1 MSIMPLRRSSNRRRS
16 PAGLSL
22 EACRPAPLLDLLGGM
37 PASQRRATLDAVD
50 WLLRSHA
57 EDADLAATIEAIAD
71 RMLALDLPLDRLT
84 VLADTV
90 TADADVLECTWTRES
105 DRTNSVVAGRLARE
119 SSDAGGP
126 LEAPLSLDRWT
137 DLRFVAS
144 PVDRSCFVTRLRGCG
159 VTQLLCVALP
169 VCRDGRGWL
178 LLMTADPAGFTPT
191 HRAVVETLMPSI
203 GLLLAIRID
212 RVTFGRLLRTYV
224 GEGPHRAILG
234 GVAKRG
240 QAIPIRSAILF
251 ADMRDSLGHTADIDP
266 FAQMGLLD
274 AFFDCLVPPI
284 EARGGEILKFTGD
297 GLLAIFP
304 EQGEDETVASDAL
317 DAAREAVENLAAMN
331 DSRSADRPI
340 ELGIGLHYG
349 EAAYGN
355 IGSGRRLDF
364 TVVGRNIGLASR
376 IGDLNK
382 ALSEP
387 LLMSS
392 CFAERLSGA
401 SEPVGTFQV
410 AGISAPLS
418 LFRPIDQAAAA

>member
-1 MSIMPLRRSSNRRRS
+1 M
-16 PAGLSL
+16 
-22 EACRPAPLLDLLGGM
+22 LG
-37 PASQRRATLDAVD
+37 D
-50 WLLRSHA
+50 
-57 EDADLAATIEAIAD
+57 E
-71 RMLALDLPLDRLT
+71 
-84 VLADTV
+84 
-90 TADADVLECTWTRES
+90 
-105 DRTNSVVAGRLARE
+105 
-119 SSDAGGP
+119 
-126 LEAPLSLDRWT
+126 
-137 DLRFVAS
+137 
-144 PVDRSCFVTRLRGCG
+144 
-159 VTQLLCVALP
+159 
-169 VCRDGRGWL
+169 
-178 LLMTADPAGFTPT
+178 
-191 HRAVVETLMPSI
+191 VVE
-203 GLLLAIRID
+203 
-212 RVTFGRLLRTYV
+212 
-224 GEGPHRAILG
+224 HREE
-234 GVAKRG
+234 
-240 QAIPIRSAILF
+240 
-251 ADMRDSLGHTADIDP
+251 LGHTADIDA

-317 DAAREAVENLAAMN
+317 EAAREAVENLAAMN
-331 DSRSADRPI
+331 DSRSVDRPI

-410 AGISAPLS
+410 AGISAPVS
-418 LFRPIDQAAAA
+418 VFRPIDQAAAA

>member
-1 MSIMPLRRSSNRRRS
+1 
-16 PAGLSL
+16 
-22 EACRPAPLLDLLGGM
+22 
-37 PASQRRATLDAVD
+37 
-50 WLLRSHA
+50 
-57 EDADLAATIEAIAD
+57 
-71 RMLALDLPLDRLT
+71 
-84 VLADTV
+84 
-90 TADADVLECTWTRES
+90 
-105 DRTNSVVAGRLARE
+105 
-119 SSDAGGP
+119 
-126 LEAPLSLDRWT
+126 
-137 DLRFVAS
+137 
-144 PVDRSCFVTRLRGCG
+144 
-159 VTQLLCVALP
+159 
-169 VCRDGRGWL
+169 
-178 LLMTADPAGFTPT
+178 MTADVDTDCCIAGGGPAGMMLGYLLA
-191 HRAVVETLMPSI
+191 RRGVRVVVVEKHADFLRDFRGDTIHPSTLRM
-203 GLLLAIRID
+203 LD
-212 RVTFGRLLRTYV
+212 R
-224 GEGPHRAILG
+224 
-234 GVAKRG
+234 
-240 QAIPIRSAILF
+240 
-251 ADMRDSLGHTADIDP
+251 
-266 FAQMGLLD
+266 MGLLD